1 MSFSRRILIVDNS
14 PIFLNILKEAIIAE
28 CNFLPEVVTA
38 VSHQQACKHLK
49 ESKDWLA
56 VISGYELAGAPQ
68 GEFITNTLEYNIP
81 TIVLT
86 SSLNASDREK
96 ALSLNIVDY
105 FPKDVNCFE
114 DVARLIEQLKDNHKH
129 KILIVDDSPAFCSFA
144 ERLLLNQN
152 YQVLICNSSE
162 SALQT
167 LKSTTDIN
175 LTLIDYI
182 LPDMD
187 GSKLIPQI
195 RKLRNADS
203 LPIIAVSAFNEKNI
217 AARMIKAGASDFLL
231 KPINHE
237 ELLMRIR
244 NSLKLVTQI
253 RVSEQARKEA
263 EIANQAKSQLLSRIS
278 HELRTPLNA
287 ILGFSQLLKGDG
299 NLDSDQADALHEI
312 NHASHHLLHMINE
325 VLDLSQ
331 IETGKVKLH
340 PGIVNVSC
348 LIHETVSMFSTI
360 ANQKNIKL
368 ELPERSEAT
377 EEMITTDP
385 QRLKQILINLINNG
399 IKYNKP
405 GGMLLISTSTD
416 EHNITIRVKD
426 TGLGIP
432 SDKAD
437 MLFQPFS
444 RLHERTHDIEGS
456 GLGLAIC
463 KNLVELLN
471 GELKVNSTE
480 GVGSTFSVTIPKE
493 LDPKPHQPEYFI

>member
-1 MSFSRRILIVDNS
+1 MSFSRRVLIVDNS

-28 CNFLPEVVTA
+28 CNFMPEVFTA
-38 VSHQQACKHLK
+38 ASHREACKHLE

-56 VISGYELAGAPQ
+56 VISGYELADAPQ
-68 GEFITNTLEYNIP
+68 GEFIANTLKFNIP

-105 FPKDVNCFE
+105 FPKDINCFE
-114 DVARLIEQLKDNHKH
+114 DVAHLINQLKDNHRH

-152 YQVLICNSSE
+152 YQVVVCNSSE
-162 SALQT
+162 SALKILRCT
-167 LKSTTDIN
+167 PDIN

-195 RKLRNADS
+195 RKLRNADK

-244 NSLKLVTQI
+244 NSLKLVNQI
-253 RVSEQARKEA
+253 RLSEKARKEA

-299 NLDSDQADALHEI
+299 NLDSDQTDALHEI

-331 IETGKVKLH
+331 IETGQVKLH
-340 PGIVNVSC
+340 PGSVNVAC
-348 LIHETVSMFSTI
+348 LIHETASMFSTI
-360 ANQKNIKL
+360 AGQKNVTL
-368 ELPERSEAT
+368 ELPERSEAS
-377 EEMITTDP
+377 EDMITTDP

-399 IKYNKP
+399 IKYNRP
-405 GGMLLISTSTD
+405 DGRLLISTTTD
-416 EHNITIRVKD
+416 EQSITIRVKD

-432 SDKAD
+432 KDKAD

-463 KNLVELLN
+463 KNLVELLK

-480 GVGSTFSVTIPKE
+480 GVGSTFSITLPKE
-493 LDPKPHQPEYFI
+493 LDFKTPQPEYFI

>member
-1 MSFSRRILIVDNS
+1 MSFSRRVLIVDNS

-28 CNFLPEVVTA
+28 CNFMPEVFTA
-38 VSHQQACKHLK
+38 ASHREACKHLE

-56 VISGYELAGAPQ
+56 VISGYELADAPQ
-68 GEFITNTLEYNIP
+68 GEFIANTLKFNIP

-105 FPKDVNCFE
+105 FPKDINCFE
-114 DVARLIEQLKDNHKH
+114 DVAHLINQLKDNHRH

-152 YQVLICNSSE
+152 YQVVVCNSSE
-162 SALQT
+162 SALKILRCT
-167 LKSTTDIN
+167 PDIN

-195 RKLRNADS
+195 RKLRNADK

-244 NSLKLVTQI
+244 NSLKLVNQI
-253 RVSEQARKEA
+253 RLSEKARKEA

-299 NLDSDQADALHEI
+299 NLDNDQTDALHEI

-331 IETGKVKLH
+331 IETGQVKLH
-340 PGIVNVSC
+340 PGSVNVAC
-348 LIHETVSMFSTI
+348 LIHETASMFRTI
-360 ANQKNIKL
+360 ASQKNVTL
-368 ELPERSEAT
+368 ELPERSEAS

-399 IKYNKP
+399 IKYNRP
-405 GGMLLISTSTD
+405 NGTLLVSTASD
-416 EHNITIRVKD
+416 ESSITIRVKD

-432 SDKAD
+432 KDKAD

-463 KNLVELLN
+463 KNLVELLK

-480 GVGSTFSVTIPKE
+480 GVGSTFSITLPKE
-493 LDPKPHQPEYFI
+493 LDFKTPQPEYFI